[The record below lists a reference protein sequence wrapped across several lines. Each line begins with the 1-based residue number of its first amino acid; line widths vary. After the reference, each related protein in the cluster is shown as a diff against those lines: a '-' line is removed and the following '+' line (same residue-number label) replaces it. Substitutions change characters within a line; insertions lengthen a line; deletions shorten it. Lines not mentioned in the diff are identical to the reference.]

1 MKEKNID
8 GGWVTEADIVIGD
21 LPESSLEYRRK
32 LKVWLD
38 PKLEPEREAN
48 RKQGIYYIVG
58 IAGFR
63 FKFYH
68 YKDVLRFSHVKDRF
82 YCDVEYFLE
91 VIERGEVW
99 VEGDVSVW
107 LVDEQLGLGHEVR
120 E

>member
-82 YCDVEYFLE
+82 YCDVEYF
-91 VIERGEVW
+91 
-99 VEGDVSVW
+99 
-107 LVDEQLGLGHEVR
+107 
-120 E
+120 